1 MAVELALGLELGVI
15 PLAEHLVTADGDGV
29 REIQR
34 TRFINHRDTDAAV
47 GVFHENVLGD
57 TARFLAEDDV
67 RAVGVGDITVLTARL
82 GGEEEIFSARGLF
95 EKVVDRV
102 VIGDVDE
109 IPVVEPRALEVA
121 VGDLKAEGSHKV
133 EPCARSGAGAGDV
146 ARVLGDLRLE

>member
-1 MAVELALGLELGVI
+1 MGLELGVI

-82 GGEEEIFSARGLF
+82 GGEEEILSARGLF
-95 EKVVDRV
+95 EKVVDTV
-102 VIGDVDE
+102 IIGDVDE
-109 IPVVEPRALEVA
+109 IPVVEPRSFQIA

-133 EPCARSGAGAGDV
+133 QPCARSGAGAGDV